1 MSLLLAR
8 VGVASGT
15 SGSVLVV
22 EALDSVLAEGSPRIV
37 ATLVKTTAND
47 VIAAVGTP
55 LVDGTISLTE
65 NVDLR
70 FIFGSSGLGIT
81 GEVLTTANN
90 DTSNITGSM
99 VLLGTMNSLENQ
111 DNSSSGG
118 SSTVSGSLSR
128 TVNNDI
134 MAASSASAGLGSFW
148 GKLTVVVKNSL

>member
-22 EALDSVLAEGSPRIV
+22 EAHDSVLAEGSPRIV
-37 ATLVKTTAND
+37 ATLVKTAAND
-47 VIAAVGTP
+47 VITSVGTP
-55 LVDGTISLTE
+55 LINGTISLIE
-65 NVDLR
+65 NADLR
-70 FIFGSSGLGIT
+70 FIFGSYGLGIT
-81 GEVLTTANN
+81 GEVLTTVNN
-90 DTSNITGSM
+90 DTPSITGSM
-99 VLLGTMNSLENQ
+99 VLLGTMNSL
-111 DNSSSGG
+111 DNRDSSSSGG

-134 MAASSASAGLGSFW
+134 MTASNASTGLGSFW

>member
-1 MSLLLAR
+1 
-8 VGVASGT
+8 
-15 SGSVLVV
+15 
-22 EALDSVLAEGSPRIV
+22 
-37 ATLVKTTAND
+37 
-47 VIAAVGTP
+47 
-55 LVDGTISLTE
+55 
-65 NVDLR
+65 
-70 FIFGSSGLGIT
+70 
-81 GEVLTTANN
+81 
-90 DTSNITGSM
+90 M